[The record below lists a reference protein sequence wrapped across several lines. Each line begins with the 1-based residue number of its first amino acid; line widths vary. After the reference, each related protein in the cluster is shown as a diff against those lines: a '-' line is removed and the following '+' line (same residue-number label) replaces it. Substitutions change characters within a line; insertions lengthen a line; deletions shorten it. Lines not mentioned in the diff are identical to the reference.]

1 MMRTRSNNPKFR
13 STYLLAIATIF
24 SSLCLWSDGTQNT
37 SSSVSVAQVQIPISM
52 QWRTL
57 TKVDLDFLSFYVKAV
72 VVDKQN
78 GAIGRNQESFIS
90 VGFQRYASRFISYGI
105 LTKNVELV
113 AIGIKIINFPLSQQ
127 QADGSFK
134 DNSPKS
140 KGKSSASSVAFYLND
155 AGESLLLLQNSKWF
169 QASDTTKSLRS
180 QLEAMRPR
188 ISKALT
194 WLISQELELIKGD
207 GNGRATNRLWKDAN
221 AFYLTGKALERQ
233 DATQLGEKFVMLCL
247 EQQSPEGAFLEKKG
261 FDSSYQGV
269 SLLEALIYYTNLNPD
284 SDLAP
289 IVWSAIQDAMKL
301 ELKSILPSG
310 EISTDGNTR
319 VFRGG
324 ETYFDKEKNVDY
336 LALVQAVLY
345 YHQITQDP
353 LIKNAA
359 DRVFDLY
366 SRKRR

>member
-13 STYLLAIATIF
+13 STHLLAIATIF
-24 SSLCLWSDGTQNT
+24 SSLCLWSDGIQNT
-37 SSSVSVAQVQIPISM
+37 SSSLSVAQVQIPISTE
-52 QWRTL
+52 WHIL
-57 TKVDLDFLSFYVKAV
+57 SKADLDFLSFYVKAV
-72 VVDKQN
+72 VVDRQN
-78 GAIGRNQESFIS
+78 GAIGRNQERFIS

-127 QADGSFK
+127 QTDGSFT

-140 KGKSSASSVAFYLND
+140 NGKSSASSVAFYLND

-169 QASDTTKSLRS
+169 QSSDVTKLQRS
-180 QLEAMRPR
+180 HLEAMRPR

-194 WLISQELELIKGD
+194 WLISQESALIKSD

-221 AFYLTGKALERQ
+221 ALYLAGKALGHQ
-233 DATQLGEKFVMLCL
+233 DGITLGEKFVKLCL
-247 EQQSPEGAFLEKKG
+247 EQQSPEGAFLEMKG

-269 SLLEALIYYTNLNPD
+269 SLLEAMILYANLNSD
-284 SDLAP
+284 SKLAP
-289 IVWSAIQDAMKL
+289 IVWSAIQSALKL
-301 ELKSILPSG
+301 ELQSILPSG
-310 EISTDGNTR
+310 EISTEGNTR

-324 ETYFDKEKNVDY
+324 ETYFDKEKTVDY
-336 LALVQAVLY
+336 LALVRALLY
-345 YHQITQDP
+345 YHQITQDQ
-353 LIKNAA
+353 LVKNAA
-359 DRVFDLY
+359 DRVFDFY